1 MLRRLEKRILVP
13 LPNHEAR
20 LRMFEHL
27 LTGRVQPE
35 VTFAHMSSKTD
46 GYSGGYVCVR
56 FYGWGWRCGYVG
68 VGVSLSL
75 SIYVVRCA
83 GGGGDV

>member
-68 VGVSLSL
+68 FMEVCLQVQPCSLLFSW
-75 SIYVVRCA
+75 
-83 GGGGDV
+83 